1 MTDQSG
7 SENTPTETLPPGA
20 RLRERRLEQKVLQV
34 CESAGAF
41 IEYWGFKAIHGRVW
55 TLLALHHGPL
65 PQKEIATK
73 LGVSRSLL
81 SSTIAELQEFGLV
94 RPVDDRRNSPYRAAM
109 DVWPTITEVLR
120 TREWVLLESARV
132 ALEAAIEEADLRDP
146 VQALPVYD
154 VKTMRLLLKMTESA
168 QGFLRIIVTMRMPK
182 AAEGLGGWVGRAQVL
197 LTGLRGPVASMHSR
211 LNGKVS
217 PATDIFSRPAP
228 PAHLP

>member
-1 MTDQSG
+1 
-7 SENTPTETLPPGA
+7 
-20 RLRERRLEQKVLQV
+20 LRARRLEQKVLRV

-55 TLLALHHGPL
+55 TLLALHQGPL
-65 PQKEIATK
+65 HQKEIAAK

-81 SSTIAELQEFGLV
+81 SSTISELQEFGLV
-94 RPVDDRRNSPYRAAM
+94 RPVDARRNSPYRAAL

-146 VQALPVYD
+146 LLELPVYD
-154 VKTMRLLLKMTESA
+154 VKTMQLLLKMTESA

-182 AAEGLGGWVGRAQVL
+182 AAEGLGVWVGRAQVL
-197 LTGLRGPVASMHSR
+197 LAGLRGPVTSIRSR
-211 LNGKVS
+211 LTGKV
-217 PATDIFSRPAP
+217 P
-228 PAHLP
+228 PASDIIRWNY

>member
-1 MTDQSG
+1 MTNQFG

-20 RLRERRLEQKVLQV
+20 RLRARRLEQKVLRV
-34 CESAGAF
+34 CDSAGAF

-55 TLLALHHGPL
+55 TLLALHRGPL
-65 PQKEIATK
+65 PQKELAAK

-94 RPVDDRRNSPYRAAM
+94 RPVDGRRNSPYRAAL

-132 ALEAAIEEADLRDP
+132 ALEAAIEEADLQDP
-146 VQALPVYD
+146 LHPIPVYD
-154 VKTMRLLLKMTESA
+154 IKTMQLLLKMTESA

-182 AAEGLGGWVGRAQVL
+182 AAEGLGSWVGRAQGL
-197 LTGLRGPVASMHSR
+197 LTGLRGPVTSMHSR
-211 LNGKVS
+211 LSRNTPLAS
-217 PATDIFSRPAP
+217 DIIE
-228 PAHLP
+228 